1 MADKTTPGGLATCAY
16 DDDGVKT
23 QRWDLVKAGV
33 LVAFQTVRDQFG
45 LPGFGHSGRSDGSS
59 YAESWSGVAFQRMPN
74 VSLVPNPQ
82 KQSLDDLIA
91 GVADGI
97 LIEGDG
103 SWSIDQQRKNFQFGG
118 DYFWQI
124 KDGKKQKPL
133 RQVAYQSN
141 TLDFWP
147 KMDSLGDVSEWRL
160 SGAWN
165 DGKGQPEQSNAV
177 SHGTP
182 PARFR
187 QVNVLDTS
195 KKQG

>member
-1 MADKTTPGGLATCAY
+1 
-16 DDDGVKT
+16 
-23 QRWDLVKAGV
+23 
-33 LVAFQTVRDQFG
+33 
-45 LPGFGHSGRSDGSS
+45 LPGFGADGRSDGSS
-59 YAESWSGVAFQRMPN
+59 YADSWASIAFQRMPN
-74 VSLVPNPQ
+74 VSLQPSLSP
-82 KQSLDDLIA
+82 QSLDDLIA

-118 DYFWQI
+118 DFFWQI

-141 TLDFWP
+141 TLDFWA
-147 KMDSLGDVSEWRL
+147 KLDALGDQSEWRL
-160 SGAWN
+160 SGAFD
-165 DGKGQPEQSNAV
+165 DGKGQPGQSNAV

-195 KKQG
+195 TASGKGA